1 MTTDDKPT
9 QATILHVDMDAF
21 FASVA
26 EKDNPELK
34 GKAVVIGMGT
44 RGVVSAA
51 NYEAR
56 KFGIHS
62 AMPVG
67 QARRLAPH
75 AIFLPV
81 DMARYQEVS
90 GHIMEIFESFTPNV
104 EPVSVDEAFLDV
116 TGAKKL
122 LGTGPE
128 IAAAIRAKVEA
139 QEGITCS
146 VGIAPSK
153 FIAKLASTHC
163 KPNGMLEITSDRILE
178 FLHPLP
184 ISAMW
189 GVGPKTAEVLERLG
203 LRTIEDIAK
212 LPRTTLIRAVGEAA
226 GATLHE
232 LAWGRDYRD
241 VAPQDAEKSISAAE
255 TFPTDLD
262 NPEEILREYLR
273 LCERATSR
281 LRDKGLFAKTISI
294 KVRFGDFTTI
304 NRSKTLPLPISAM
317 WGVGPK
323 TAEVLERL
331 GLRTIE
337 DIAKLPRTTLIRA
350 VGEAAGATL
359 HELAWGRDYRDVAP
373 QDAEKSISAAE
384 TFPTDL
390 DNPEEIL
397 REYLRL
403 CERATSRL
411 RDKGLFAKTIS
422 IKVRFGDFTTIN
434 RSKTLPLPIDSTH
447 DVYEVVKGLY
457 EALRIERA
465 RLRLVGVSLENLSEG
480 APVQMMLGEREK
492 GWREAEGAMDKA
504 RERFGHGSVRPARLI
519 NPSAEDSEE

>member
-1 MTTDDKPT
+1 MSEENAT

-26 EKDNPELK
+26 ERDNPELK
-34 GKAVVIGMGT
+34 GKAVVIGMGA

-67 QARRLAPH
+67 RARRLAPH

-90 GHIMEIFESFTPNV
+90 EHVMEIFHSFTPWV
-104 EPVSVDEAFLDV
+104 EPISLDEAFLDV
-116 TGAKKL
+116 TGSQKL
-122 LGTGPE
+122 LGTGRE
-128 IAAAIRAKVEA
+128 IAVAIRKKVEE

-153 FIAKLASTHC
+153 FIAKLASANC
-163 KPNGMLEITSDRILE
+163 KPNGMLEITSDRILT

-184 ISAMW
+184 IQAMW

-212 LPRTTLIRAVGEAA
+212 LPRTTLIRALGEAN
-226 GATLHE
+226 GASLYE

-241 VAPQDAEKSISAAE
+241 VTPEEPDRSISAAE
-255 TFPTDLD
+255 TFAQDLD
-262 NPEEILREYLR
+262 NPEEILTEFLR
-273 LCERATSR
+273 LTERATAR
-281 LRDKGLFAKTISI
+281 LRDRDLFAKTISI
-294 KVRFGDFTTI
+294 KVRFADF
-304 NRSKTLPLPISAM
+304 S
-317 WGVGPK
+317 
-323 TAEVLERL
+323 
-331 GLRTIE
+331 
-337 DIAKLPRTTLIRA
+337 
-350 VGEAAGATL
+350 
-359 HELAWGRDYRDVAP
+359 
-373 QDAEKSISAAE
+373 
-384 TFPTDL
+384 
-390 DNPEEIL
+390 
-397 REYLRL
+397 
-403 CERATSRL
+403 
-411 RDKGLFAKTIS
+411 
-422 IKVRFGDFTTIN
+422 TIN

-457 EALRIERA
+457 QALRIERA

-480 APVQMMLGEREK
+480 APHQMMLGEREV
-492 GWREAEGAMDKA
+492 GWRQAEGAIDQA
-504 RERFGHGSVRPARLI
+504 RARFGKGSVRPARLI
-519 NPSAEDSEE
+519 SASEDDED